1 MREKLRALM
10 DEHHLTAH
18 EVAKLM
24 NRSSRTVW
32 AWLDEDNPRQ
42 IPEHSFKLLET
53 KLNLKKLLT
62 G

>member
-1 MREKLRALM
+1 M